1 MNSWLCRSRA
11 AAGATSDSPPA
22 AARQPAAAR
31 HDRGRKS
38 ERAGREPRP
47 ERLPAER
54 QLRPAQLHTSHAR
67 GETYGECAR
76 CTNAKDED
84 MKKDAL

>member
-1 MNSWLCRSRA
+1 MNPWLCRSRA

-22 AARQPAAAR
+22 AARQPRAAAR
-31 HDRGRKS
+31 HESG
-38 ERAGREPRP
+38 ERARAAV
-47 ERLPAER
+47 PAER